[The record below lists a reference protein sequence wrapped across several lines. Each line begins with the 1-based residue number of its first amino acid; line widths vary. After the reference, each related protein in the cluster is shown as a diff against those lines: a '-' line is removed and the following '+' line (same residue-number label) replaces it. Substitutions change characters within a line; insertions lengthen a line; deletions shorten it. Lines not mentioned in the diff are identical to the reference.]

1 MVYNTAHVSIQKG
14 RLLIVITA
22 AFLCSVASVRAEE
35 IVISANGSDSASSVS
50 VSQNQETTVS
60 QSNESSI
67 NNSVSTAQNT
77 GSNST
82 SGNTQGTV
90 TVSSGDVHSSTSI
103 SNAGNSSTVQ
113 TGCCPTPP
121 ATVTV
126 SENGSGSNNT
136 VSSGTTSTTTVTI
149 FNSAMITNTLSGTA
163 VTGRNTADNNNGNV
177 SIKSGN
183 ITIIEQIKN
192 GPLNINDVSVQSNG
206 AGGYSAV
213 ITGNGSNSKNSITFS
228 QENVQNIITHNISR
242 IFNTVSHDLD
252 TGGNSAN
259 NNVGSVDIATGDI
272 TTVTVIENGPLNVNK
287 VTVDC
292 CEKEKEKPTPTT
304 GGVTPPP
311 SPSQE
316 KPQDHSTGNGGGG
329 PSSGTG
335 GPMFAAA
342 GNLLPKTG
350 GNWTLLFLFAN
361 MMMLFLG
368 IFIRLR
374 SGRSPAY
381 AVVSR

>member
-1 MVYNTAHVSIQKG
+1 M
-14 RLLIVITA
+14 
-22 AFLCSVASVRAEE
+22 SV
-35 IVISANGSDSASSVS
+35 NGSDSASSVS
-50 VSQNQETTVS
+50 VSQNQTTTVS

-67 NNSVSTAQNT
+67 NNSVATSQNT
-77 GSNST
+77 GNNSA

-90 TVSSGDVHSSTSI
+90 TVSSGDIHSSTTI

-113 TGCCPTPP
+113 TGCCSPLP

-136 VSSGTTSTTTVTI
+136 VSSDSTTTTTVTI

-177 SIKSGN
+177 SIRSGN

-192 GPLNINDVSVQSNG
+192 GPLNMSDVSVPGNSAAGFSAIIAGNG
-206 AGGYSAV
+206 ADSQNT
-213 ITGNGSNSKNSITFS
+213 ISFS
-228 QENVQNIITHNISR
+228 QQNVQNIITANISR
-242 IFNTVSHDLD
+242 IFNTVSHDLV
-252 TGGNSAN
+252 TGENSAS

-272 TTVTVIENGPLNVNK
+272 TTITVIENGPLNVNK
-287 VTVDC
+287 VTVAC
-292 CEKEKEKPTPTT
+292 CEKEKEKPTPST
-304 GGVTPPP
+304 GGITPPP
-311 SPSQE
+311 APSQE
-316 KPQDHSTGNGGGG
+316 KPQDHPTGNSGGG
-329 PSSGTG
+329 PSSGVG
-335 GPMFAAA
+335 GPMFAAAA